1 MELDDRTL
9 FFDFRAKPAVGENL
23 FSSGGTLTDT
33 PRSEKFSKNFAVRNI
48 CVYLFNK

>member
-1 MELDDRTL
+1 MELDYRTL

-23 FSSGGTLTDT
+23 FSGGGTLTDT
-33 PRSEKFSKNFAVRNI
+33 PHPEKFSKNFVARNI

>member
-1 MELDDRTL
+1 MELDNRTL

-23 FSSGGTLTDT
+23 FSDGGTLTDT

>member
-23 FSSGGTLTDT
+23 FSGGGTLTDT
-33 PRSEKFSKNFAVRNI
+33 PRSEKFSKNLHERNN
-48 CVYLFNK
+48 CVYLSYK